1 MLGPGKTGRKLPKM
15 PIIIHTKPIVRSNT
29 SINYFL
35 VFLKIKAVLLNKIKK
50 ALLSL
55 MNMRKIILILLFLP
69 LLFSSCQYFDKQVPS
84 ERELLQKELKAINWK
99 EVDEFPSVADCEKI
113 ENKTLRQQCF
123 FEVMTQL
130 IQEKLSVDTL
140 SILYPELDT
149 IEVKVTIF
157 PNATM
162 QFEPQFPKDSVA
174 YDTIKIDSI
183 LKARLVDFP
192 KVNPAIKRGVP
203 VKTQFILPVIL
214 KVE

>member
-1 MLGPGKTGRKLPKM
+1 MYFYKLLVSIKNKTLKQL
-15 PIIIHTKPIVRSNT
+15 
-29 SINYFL
+29 YFL
-35 VFLKIKAVLLNKIKK
+35 LVFVLFN
-50 ALLSL
+50 
-55 MNMRKIILILLFLP
+55 
-69 LLFSSCQYFDKQVPS
+69 SCQYFDKQVPS
-84 ERELLQKELKAINWK
+84 EKELLQKELKNINWK
-99 EVDEFPSVADCEKI
+99 EVDEYPSVVDCEKI
-113 ENKTLRQQCF
+113 ENKKQRQQCF
-123 FEVMTQL
+123 FEVLTQL

-140 SILYPELDT
+140 SVLYPELDT
-149 IEVKVTIF
+149 IEVKVTVF

-192 KVNPAIKRGVP
+192 KVNPAIKRGIP

>member
-1 MLGPGKTGRKLPKM
+1 MYFYSILVPFKKQTLKQYSLF
-15 PIIIHTKPIVRSNT
+15 IV
-29 SINYFL
+29 F
-35 VFLKIKAVLLNKIKK
+35 
-50 ALLSL
+50 
-55 MNMRKIILILLFLP
+55 ILFN
-69 LLFSSCQYFDKQVPS
+69 SCQYFDKQVPS
-84 ERELLQKELKAINWK
+84 EKELLQKELKAINWK
-99 EVDEFPSVADCEKI
+99 EVDEYPSVVDCEKI
-113 ENKTLRQQCF
+113 DDKKQRQQCF
-123 FEVMTQL
+123 FEVLTQL
-130 IQEKLSVDTL
+130 IQEKLCNDTL
-140 SILYPELDT
+140 AMLYPELDT

-192 KVNPAIKRGVP
+192 KINPAIKRGLP